1 MREIIRPV
9 FSIDGLGFRTQ
20 FTEARLMS
28 PKEVAA
34 SIRTEG
40 TTFPTQFEGHWFIC
54 GDCSSAF
61 YERVLT
67 ASAQEVMVEYRL
79 QQTPDGAEF
88 LLITHQVDSLQHR
101 FLLPLLAT
109 RTPEFVKAIDR
120 GVAGFSFG
128 NNGAGEAALLGDTA
142 IKNFAE
148 RVLAGYETPTTEQV
162 SALSE
167 GLPEALRVFFEPSL
181 VQSMVEGCSVV
192 EVSLSVLVEGI
203 APAEI
208 PSARSHLQ

>member
-1 MREIIRPV
+1 MREIIRPII
-9 FSIDGLGFRTQ
+9 SIDGLGFRAQ
-20 FTEARLMS
+20 FTQARLMS
-28 PKEVAA
+28 PEEVAA
-34 SIRTEG
+34 NIRTEG
-40 TTFPTQFEGHWFIC
+40 TTFPAQFEGHWFIC

-61 YERVLT
+61 YARVLK
-67 ASAQEVMVEYRL
+67 ASSREVMVEYRL
-79 QQTPDGAEF
+79 QQTSDGAEF

-101 FLLPLLAT
+101 FLLPLLAS

-120 GVAGFSFG
+120 GMAGFSFG

-148 RVLAGYETPTTEQV
+148 RVLAGYESPTAAQV

-167 GLPEALRVFFEPSL
+167 AMPEALRGFFEPSL
-181 VQSMVEGCSVV
+181 VPSMVEGCSIT
-192 EVSLSVLVEGI
+192 EVSLSVVVEGI

-208 PSARSHLQ
+208 AGVRNRLH